1 MTITLPQNNVFKKL
15 LKNINNQEINIRVAV
30 ICGVFFFKR
39 LWLMIYFCITVGY
52 QWIFFFFSFD
62 LIHTFKQVIRDMR
75 SIWTA
80 GKEAS
85 AAV

>member
-1 MTITLPQNNVFKKL
+1 MWRI
-15 LKNINNQEINIRVAV
+15 
-30 ICGVFFFKR
+30 FFKR

-52 QWIFFFFSFD
+52 QWIFFFSFD

>member
-1 MTITLPQNNVFKKL
+1 M
-15 LKNINNQEINIRVAV
+15 NNQEINIRVTV
-30 ICGVFFFKR
+30 ICGLFFFQAT
-39 LWLMIYFCITVGY
+39 LAYNIYFCITVGY